1 MKIQQRIG
9 RKLRAV
15 ANPASAPRQAT
26 PATTERPAESRSE
39 KLASLAFESACYA
52 PTVSMYFDQFGK
64 VRACCQNTGALMGDV
79 AEQSI
84 RDIWESS
91 STARMRAALK
101 IGDYSEGCGFCE
113 WQVDQGDEE
122 IVFARIFDDHTLTQE
137 HPRWPVQME
146 FSMTNSCNLQCQMCN
161 GDWSSS
167 IRTHREHRP
176 PLPVVYQDSFFEE
189 LEEFLPHLEK
199 VNFLGGEPFLG
210 KEPLRVMTMLARLP
224 HPPEVA
230 VTTNGTQWSNR
241 IEQICEQ
248 LPISFVLSL
257 DGITAPTYE
266 GIRVGAEFDQVMAN
280 LDRFESYATR
290 HGTKVS
296 LAHCLMRPNWHEFA
310 QLLRFAEDRGFDV
323 GMNEVIFPV
332 ELSLFQMP
340 PEELSYVVS
349 TMERD
354 EFGVAASLDSLK
366 PIWNGQ
372 LDALRNRLATLEGGQ
387 LQYIRPWAQ
396 AEEKSETWSEQ
407 ASRLLA
413 EWVCDEVP
421 ARIELRVAADHGLS
435 DSAAIVPSCTFG
447 DRSYYLSQL
456 GLQDATS
463 PEQLISK
470 LCDQLGSDAPK
481 HETASDLIQDLVI
494 GDADEK
500 GGRQFRVA
508 WSTSDTI
515 TTAFVAVRNP
525 PEPPV
530 LPENPRA
537 VLNEWCGADSVI
549 LLRCDQDEVIVSTE
563 GSLQMIGADSES
575 ELRGLTTDSV
585 LGQLMA
591 RFGEMEITPGP
602 SGSSTDSMV
611 AFRGGAAREGLQ
623 LRVVVERLEDS
634 VVVYIGRQGLE
645 ES

>member
-1 MKIQQRIG
+1 MKIQQRISK
-9 RKLRAV
+9 KLRGDT
-15 ANPASAPRQAT
+15 NPSSTPGQEVPAAT
-26 PATTERPAESRSE
+26 EQPLGSRSQ
-39 KLASLAFESACYA
+39 KIASLAFESACHA

-79 AEQSI
+79 AQQSI
-84 RDIWESS
+84 RDIWESA
-91 STARMRAALK
+91 STSRMRAALK
-101 IGDYSEGCGFCE
+101 VGDYSEGCGFCE
-113 WQVDQGDEE
+113 WQVNQGDEA
-122 IVFARIFDDHTLTQE
+122 IVFARVFDDHTPTQE

-176 PLPVVYQDSFFEE
+176 PLPAVYQDSFFDE
-189 LEEFLPHLEK
+189 LAEFLPHLEK

-210 KEPLRVMTMLARLP
+210 KEPLRVMTMLAELP

-248 LPISFVLSL
+248 LSISFVLSL
-257 DGITAPTYE
+257 DGITASTYE

-310 QLLRFAEDRGFDV
+310 QFLRFAEDRGFEV

-340 PEELSYVVS
+340 PEELRHVVS
-349 TMERD
+349 AMERD
-354 EFGVAASLDSLK
+354 ESGIAASLDSLK
-366 PIWNGQ
+366 PTWNGQ

-387 LQYIRPWAQ
+387 LQYIRPWAP
-396 AEEKSETWSEQ
+396 AEEKSETWEEQ

-421 ARIELRVAADHGLS
+421 ARIELGAEADPGLS
-435 DSAAIVPSCTFG
+435 GSAAIIPRCSFG
-447 DRSYYLSQL
+447 DRSYYLSQI

-470 LCDQLGSDAPK
+470 LCDQLGTEVAQ
-481 HETASDLIQDLVI
+481 HETASDLIQDLII
-494 GDADEK
+494 GDPTKK
-500 GGRQFRVA
+500 GGRKFRVA
-508 WSTSDTI
+508 WSTADTI
-515 TTAFVAVRNP
+515 TTAFVAVQNP
-525 PEPPV
+525 P
-530 LPENPRA
+530 LPENPRSA
-537 VLNEWCGADSVI
+537 LNEWCGADSVV
-549 LLRCDQDEVIVSTE
+549 LLRCDEDEVILSTE
-563 GSLQMIGADSES
+563 GSLKVIGADSES
-575 ELRGLTTDSV
+575 ELRGLTTDFV
-585 LGQLMA
+585 LGQFVA
-591 RFGEMEITPGP
+591 RYGEMQITPGP
-602 SGSSTDSMV
+602 SGFSTDSMISF
-611 AFRGGAAREGLQ
+611 AGGTAGANLQ

-634 VVVYIGRQGLE
+634 VVFYIGIQELGQ
-645 ES
+645 S

>member
-1 MKIQQRIG
+1 MKIQQRISK
-9 RKLRAV
+9 KLRAV
-15 ANPASAPRQAT
+15 TNPSSTPRQESPT
-26 PATTERPAESRSE
+26 ETERLPESRSQ
-39 KLASLAFESACYA
+39 KIASLAFESACYA

-79 AEQSI
+79 AQQSI
-84 RDIWESS
+84 RDIWESA
-91 STARMRAALK
+91 STARMRSALK
-101 IGDYSEGCGFCE
+101 VGDYSEGCGFCE
-113 WQVDQGDEE
+113 WQVNQGDEA
-122 IVFARIFDDHTLTQE
+122 IVFARVFDDHTVTQE

-189 LEEFLPHLEK
+189 LAEFLPHLEK

-210 KEPLRVMTMLARLP
+210 KEPLRVMTMLAELP

-257 DGITAPTYE
+257 DGITASTYE
-266 GIRVGAEFDQVMAN
+266 GIRIGADFEQVMAN
-280 LDRFESYATR
+280 LERFESYATR

-296 LAHCLMRPNWHEFA
+296 LAHCLMRSNWHEFA
-310 QLLRFAEDRGFDV
+310 QFLRFAEDRGFEV

-340 PEELSYVVS
+340 PEELSHVVS
-349 TMERD
+349 AMERD
-354 EFGVAASLDSLK
+354 ESGIAASLDALK
-366 PIWNGQ
+366 PTWDGQ

-396 AEEKSETWSEQ
+396 AEEKSETWEEQ
-407 ASRLLA
+407 AGRLLA
-413 EWVCDEVP
+413 EWVCEEVP
-421 ARIELRVAADHGLS
+421 ARIELGAEADLGLS
-435 DSAAIVPSCTFG
+435 GSTAIVPTCSFG

-456 GLQDATS
+456 GLQDAES

-470 LCDQLGSDAPK
+470 LCDQLGSKVPM
-481 HETASDLIQDLVI
+481 HETASDLIQDLII
-494 GDADEK
+494 GDPTEK

-508 WSTSDTI
+508 WSTSESI
-515 TTAFVAVRNP
+515 TTAFVAVQNP

-537 VLNEWCGADSVI
+537 VLTEWCGADSVV
-549 LLRCDQDEVIVSTE
+549 LLRCDKEEVILSTE
-563 GSLQMIGADSES
+563 GSLKVIGADSEL
-575 ELRGLTTDSV
+575 ELRGLATDFV
-585 LGQLMA
+585 LGQLVA
-591 RFGEMEITPGP
+591 RYGEMQITPGP

-611 AFRGGAAREGLQ
+611 AFADGAAGVVLQ
-623 LRVVVERLEDS
+623 LRVVVERLEDA
-634 VVVYIGRQGLE
+634 VVFYIGSQDLG
-645 ES
+645 SS

>member
-1 MKIQQRIG
+1 MKIQQRISK
-9 RKLRAV
+9 KLRAV
-15 ANPASAPRQAT
+15 TNPSST
-26 PATTERPAESRSE
+26 PGQEIPAEAERLSESRSQ
-39 KLASLAFESACYA
+39 KIASLAFESACYA

-79 AEQSI
+79 AQQSI
-84 RDIWESS
+84 RDIWESA
-91 STARMRAALK
+91 STARMRSALK
-101 IGDYSEGCGFCE
+101 VGDYSEGCGFCE
-113 WQVDQGDEE
+113 WQVNQGDEA
-122 IVFARIFDDHTLTQE
+122 IVFARVFDDHRLTQE

-189 LEEFLPHLEK
+189 LAEFLPHLEK

-210 KEPLRVMTMLARLP
+210 KEPLRVMTMLAELP

-266 GIRVGAEFDQVMAN
+266 GIRVGADFEQVMAN
-280 LDRFESYATR
+280 LERFESYATR

-296 LAHCLMRPNWHEFA
+296 LAHCLMRSNWHEFA
-310 QLLRFAEDRGFDV
+310 QFLRFAEDRGFGV

-340 PEELSYVVS
+340 PEELSQVVS
-349 TMERD
+349 AMERD
-354 EFGVAASLDSLK
+354 ESGIAASLDALK
-366 PIWNGQ
+366 PTWNGQ

-396 AEEKSETWSEQ
+396 AEEKSETWEEQ

-421 ARIELRVAADHGLS
+421 ARIQLGAKADPGLS
-435 DSAAIVPSCTFG
+435 DSAAIVPTCSFG
-447 DRSYYLSQL
+447 ERSYYLSQL
-456 GLQDATS
+456 GLQDAES

-470 LCDQLGSDAPK
+470 LCDQLGSKVPT
-481 HETASDLIQDLVI
+481 HETASDLIQDLII
-494 GDADEK
+494 GDPTEG

-508 WSTSDTI
+508 WSTSDSI
-515 TTAFVAVRNP
+515 TTAFVAVQNP
-525 PEPPV
+525 PAPPV

-537 VLNEWCGADSVI
+537 VLTEWCGADSVV
-549 LLRCDQDEVIVSTE
+549 LLRCDKDEVILSTE
-563 GSLQMIGADSES
+563 GSLYVIGAESES
-575 ELRGLTTDSV
+575 ELRGFTTDFV
-585 LGQLMA
+585 LGKLVA
-591 RFGEMEITPGP
+591 RYGEMQISPGP

-611 AFRGGAAREGLQ
+611 AFADGAAGVILQ
-623 LRVVVERLEDS
+623 LRVVVERLEDA
-634 VVVYIGRQGLE
+634 VVFYIGSQDLGT
-645 ES
+645 S

>member
-1 MKIQQRIG
+1 M
-9 RKLRAV
+9 
-15 ANPASAPRQAT
+15 
-26 PATTERPAESRSE
+26 
-39 KLASLAFESACYA
+39 
-52 PTVSMYFDQFGK
+52 
-64 VRACCQNTGALMGDV
+64 
-79 AEQSI
+79 
-84 RDIWESS
+84 
-91 STARMRAALK
+91 
-101 IGDYSEGCGFCE
+101 
-113 WQVDQGDEE
+113 
-122 IVFARIFDDHTLTQE
+122 
-137 HPRWPVQME
+137 
-146 FSMTNSCNLQCQMCN
+146 
-161 GDWSSS
+161 
-167 IRTHREHRP
+167 
-176 PLPVVYQDSFFEE
+176 
-189 LEEFLPHLEK
+189 
-199 VNFLGGEPFLG
+199 
-210 KEPLRVMTMLARLP
+210 
-224 HPPEVA
+224 
-230 VTTNGTQWSNR
+230 
-241 IEQICEQ
+241 
-248 LPISFVLSL
+248 
-257 DGITAPTYE
+257 
-266 GIRVGAEFDQVMAN
+266 
-280 LDRFESYATR
+280 
-290 HGTKVS
+290 
-296 LAHCLMRPNWHEFA
+296 
-310 QLLRFAEDRGFDV
+310 
-323 GMNEVIFPV
+323 
-332 ELSLFQMP
+332 
-340 PEELSYVVS
+340 
-349 TMERD
+349 
-354 EFGVAASLDSLK
+354 
-366 PIWNGQ
+366 
-372 LDALRNRLATLEGGQ
+372 
-387 LQYIRPWAQ
+387 
-396 AEEKSETWSEQ
+396 
-407 ASRLLA
+407 
-413 EWVCDEVP
+413 
-421 ARIELRVAADHGLS
+421 
-435 DSAAIVPSCTFG
+435 
-447 DRSYYLSQL
+447 SQL

-470 LCDQLGSDAPK
+470 LCDQLGIDAPK